1 MSPPKKYLSGGKIRS
16 YWVSR
21 ENIEKLQALAEKT
34 GDSLSQIVNK
44 AIQRLTEADQ

>member
-1 MSPPKKYLSGGKIRS
+1 MSPPKKYPSGGKIRS

-21 ENIEKLQALAEKT
+21 ENIEKLRTLAEKT

-44 AIQRLTEADQ
+44 ALQELPE

>member
-1 MSPPKKYLSGGKIRS
+1 MSPPKKYPSGGKIRS

-34 GDSLSQIVNK
+34 GDSLSQIVNNALQK
-44 AIQRLTEADQ
+44 LPD